1 MIDVD
6 CIKDSAHSAVAEYL
20 VVTLGLQNG
29 RLQYAGRSMD
39 WEFGE
44 VNVQHTYEL
53 LNNWQPAQFS

>member
-53 LNNWQPAQFS
+53 LNN